1 MDRMKKVA
9 AAAQYEA
16 VRRKLNIT
24 WEDDETEL
32 RVHDV
37 ILSVEPALALR
48 CGLESGHQFMPG
60 EPEWALFLNA
70 CLYEWSGALDDFWG
84 NYAAE
89 VGEAHLRNTIG
100 ASDA

>member
-1 MDRMKKVA
+1 MAKTKAQLAAERVA
-9 AAAQYEA
+9 A

-24 WEDDETEL
+24 WDDEEAEL
-32 RVHDV
+32 RVNDV
-37 ILSVEPALALR
+37 IESVSPALALR
-48 CGLESGHQFMPG
+48 CGYEAAHEFASG

-89 VGEAHLRNTIG
+89 VGEAHLRNVG
-100 ASDA
+100 ASDDA